1 MKTVHKELIEEFD
14 STAKKLSEINLT
26 THQDYERFE
35 KLTWYQNGIRF
46 AIELIESHAGGGPIE

>member
-1 MKTVHKELIEEFD
+1 MDVYEELVKEFEEVG
-14 STAKKLSEINLT
+14 KKLHSIDLT

-46 AIELIESHAGGGPIE
+46 AIDLLEVER